1 MLDTNMKTQ
10 LKAYLE
16 KLTKPVELIA
26 TLDDSAKSAEI
37 KELLAEIAELSDKVT
52 FKEDNSLPVR
62 KPSFL
67 ITNPGSNQGPR
78 FAGSPLG
85 HEFTSLVLALL
96 WTGGHPSKEA
106 QSLLEQ
112 IRHID
117 GDFEFETYY
126 SLSCHNCPDV
136 VQALNLMS
144 VLNPRIKH
152 TAIDGGTFQN
162 EITDR
167 NVMGVPA
174 VFVNGKEF
182 GQGRMTLTEI
192 VAKIDTGA
200 EKRAAEELN
209 KRDAYDVLIVGSG
222 PAGAAAAIYSARK
235 GIRTGLMGERLVVRS
250 SIPLISKTTF
260 LYRKKKIYS
269 ARKGIRTGLMGERFG
284 GQILDTVDIENYI
297 SVPKTEGQKLA
308 GALKVHVDEY
318 DVDVI
323 DSQSASKLIPA
334 AVEGGLH
341 QIETASGAVLK
352 ARSIIVATG
361 AKWRNMNVPGEDQYR
376 TKGVT
381 YCPHCDGPLFK
392 GKRVAVIGGGNSGVE
407 AAIDL
412 AGIVEHVTLLE
423 FAPEMKA
430 DQVLQDKLRSLKNVD
445 IILNAQTTEVKGDGS
460 KVVGLEYRDR
470 VSGDIHNIELAGI
483 FVQIGLLPNT
493 NWLEGAVERNRMGEI
508 IIDAKCETN
517 VKGVFAAGDCTTVP
531 YKQIIIATGEGAKA
545 SLSAFDYLIRTK
557 TA

>member
-1 MLDTNMKTQ
+1 
-10 LKAYLE
+10 
-16 KLTKPVELIA
+16 
-26 TLDDSAKSAEI
+26 
-37 KELLAEIAELSDKVT
+37 
-52 FKEDNSLPVR
+52 
-62 KPSFL
+62 
-67 ITNPGSNQGPR
+67 
-78 FAGSPLG
+78 
-85 HEFTSLVLALL
+85 
-96 WTGGHPSKEA
+96 
-106 QSLLEQ
+106 
-112 IRHID
+112 
-117 GDFEFETYY
+117 
-126 SLSCHNCPDV
+126 
-136 VQALNLMS
+136 
-144 VLNPRIKH
+144 
-152 TAIDGGTFQN
+152 
-162 EITDR
+162 
-167 NVMGVPA
+167 
-174 VFVNGKEF
+174 
-182 GQGRMTLTEI
+182 
-192 VAKIDTGA
+192 
-200 EKRAAEELN
+200 
-209 KRDAYDVLIVGSG
+209 
-222 PAGAAAAIYSARK
+222 
-235 GIRTGLMGERLVVRS
+235 
-250 SIPLISKTTF
+250 
-260 LYRKKKIYS
+260 
-269 ARKGIRTGLMGERFG
+269 MGERFG
-284 GQILDTVDIENYI
+284 GQILDTVDIENYTFC
-297 SVPKTEGQKLA
+297 TEDRRPETA

-508 IIDAKCETN
+508 IIDAEMRN
-517 VKGVFAAGDCTTVP
+517 QRQRRVRSG
-531 YKQIIIATGEGAKA
+531 
-545 SLSAFDYLIRTK
+545 
-557 TA
+557 

>member
-1 MLDTNMKTQ
+1 MMMFKAQEINMLDTNMKTQ

-200 EKRAAEELN
+200 EKRTAEELN

-222 PAGAAAAIYSARK
+222 PAGAAAA
-235 GIRTGLMGERLVVRS
+235 
-250 SIPLISKTTF
+250 
-260 LYRKKKIYS
+260 IYS

-430 DQVLQDKLRSLKNVD
+430 D

>member
-1 MLDTNMKTQ
+1 MLDTTMKTQ

-26 TLDDSAKSAEI
+26 TLDDSNKSSEI
-37 KELLAEIAELSDKVT
+37 RELLAEIAELSDKVSFT
-52 FKEDNSLPVR
+52 ERNSLPVR

-67 ITNPGSNQGPR
+67 ITNPGSEQGPR

-106 QSLLEQ
+106 KELLEQ
-112 IRHID
+112 ISALD

-136 VQALNLMS
+136 VQALNLMA

-152 TAIDGGTFQN
+152 TAIDGGAFQN
-162 EITDR
+162 EITAR
-167 NVMGVPA
+167 NIMGVPA
-174 VFVNGKEF
+174 VFLNGEEF
-182 GQGRMTLTEI
+182 GQGRMTLAEI
-192 VAKIDTGA
+192 VSKVDTGA
-200 EKRAAEELN
+200 EKRAAEALN
-209 KRDAYDVLIVGSG
+209 QRDAYDVLIVGSG
-222 PAGAAAAIYSARK
+222 PAGAAAAIYA
-235 GIRTGLMGERLVVRS
+235 
-250 SIPLISKTTF
+250 
-260 LYRKKKIYS
+260 

-284 GQILDTVDIENYI
+284 GQVLDTVDIENYI
-297 SVPKTEGQKLA
+297 SVPRTEGQKLA
-308 GALKVHVDEY
+308 GALKAHVDDY

-323 DSQSASKLIPA
+323 DTQSASRLVPA
-334 AVEGGLH
+334 ANEGGMH
-341 QIETASGAVLK
+341 QIETASGATLK
-352 ARSIIVATG
+352 ARSVIIATG
-361 AKWRNMNVPGEDQYR
+361 AKWRNMNVPGEDEYR
-376 TKGVT
+376 TRGVT

-412 AGIVEHVTLLE
+412 AGVVDHVTLLE

-430 DQVLQDKLRSLKNVD
+430 DQVLQDKVRSLSNVD
-445 IILNAQTTEVKGDGS
+445 IILNAETTEVKGDGTR
-460 KVVGLEYRDR
+460 VTGLEYRDR
-470 VSGDIHNIELAGI
+470 VSGDVHNLELAGI

-508 IIDAKCETN
+508 IVDARGETS

>member
-10 LKAYLE
+10 LRAYLE

-52 FKEDNSLPVR
+52 FKEDNTLPVR

-67 ITNPGSNQGPR
+67 ITNPGSQQRAALCRFSAGPR
-78 FAGSPLG
+78 IYLAGFGAAVDRRS
-85 HEFTSLVLALL
+85 SV
-96 WTGGHPSKEA
+96 KEA

-112 IRHID
+112 IRDID

-136 VQALNLMS
+136 VQALNLMA

-162 EITDR
+162 EITER

-192 VAKIDTGA
+192 VAKVDTGA
-200 EKRAAEELN
+200 EKRAAEALN

-222 PAGAAAAIYSARK
+222 PAGAAAA
-235 GIRTGLMGERLVVRS
+235 V
-250 SIPLISKTTF
+250 
-260 LYRKKKIYS
+260 YS

-284 GQILDTVDIENYI
+284 GQVLDTVDIENYI

-308 GALKVHVDEY
+308 GALKAHVSDY

-323 DSQSASKLIPA
+323 DSQSASKLVPA
-334 AVEGGLH
+334 ATEGGLH

-352 ARSIIVATG
+352 ARSIIIATG

-430 DQVLQDKLRSLKNVD
+430 DQVLQDKVRSLKNVD

-470 VSGDIHNIELAGI
+470 VSGDIHSVALAGI

-493 NWLEGAVERNRMGEI
+493 HWLEGALERNRMGEI
-508 IIDAKCETN
+508 IIDAKCETS

-557 TA
+557 IA